1 MIRARIQNIMLE
13 LIIIN
18 LVLIV
23 IILGLL
29 ILFKKT
35 CKSERSKYLVILFIA
50 IATILCHY
58 SSLVYHHFKD
68 NTAMDF
74 LVSNPNLVLPIYPCN
89 VVMWLALVYGIL
101 KNKQGKFAMFLADY
115 LFWFGVISASVGM
128 TVNIDFFMNPTLL
141 DYDVT
146 KGIIA
151 HAIMLLNVLAL
162 PVLGFTKIKFESNLV
177 NILISIFMMYFIG
190 LHCNLICRVIGGA
203 EVANHVNSM
212 FILHSPFDGVD
223 FLTYP
228 FIGLVAFVLY
238 FIIFFICDLI
248 AYKKGNR
255 WYNRLFS

>member
-1 MIRARIQNIMLE
+1 MTN

-18 LVLIV
+18 VILIV
-23 IILGLL
+23 IIVGLL

-35 CKSERSKYLVILFIA
+35 CKTERSKYLVILMIA

-58 SSLVYHHFKD
+58 SSLMYHHFKD

-101 KNKQGKFAMFLADY
+101 RNKKTKFAMFLGDY
-115 LFWFGVISASVGM
+115 IFWFGVISASVGM

-151 HAIMLLNVLAL
+151 HSIMLLNVLAL
-162 PVLGFTKIKFESNLV
+162 PVLGFTKIRFERNLL
-177 NILISIFMMYFIG
+177 NIFISIVMMYVIG
-190 LHCNLICRVIGGA
+190 LYCNLLCRVIGSEQTA
-203 EVANHVNSM
+203 YHVNSM
-212 FILHSPFDGVD
+212 FIIHSPFEGVN

-228 FIGLVAFVLY
+228 FIATIAFVLY

-255 WYNRLFS
+255 WYNRLIKNK